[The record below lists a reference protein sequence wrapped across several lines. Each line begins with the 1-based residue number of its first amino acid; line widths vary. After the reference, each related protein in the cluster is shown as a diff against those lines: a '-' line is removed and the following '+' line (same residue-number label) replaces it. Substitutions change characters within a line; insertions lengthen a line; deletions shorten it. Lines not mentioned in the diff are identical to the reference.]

1 MTDNIIRDLTN
12 RLNRLEQKRKD
23 TKRNLLGLAVG
34 AIALSSVGATLSNQA
49 EDQKDIVCNTL
60 QAKKVVI
67 RDQEGR
73 ERLILELESGEPTLK
88 MLNHE
93 GRRQIYLG
101 IDEFWDDAA
110 YLSISSRLENG
121 DVDKQAVV
129 AATTSRPNSP
139 STTQLIL
146 YDGQPKQRNAAKRH
160 VVRLSSGLADQKPYL
175 EIQELSEKGDDGV
188 SMKLLEARPTAG
200 ERGVLLDTNPSPATL
215 SGVQFAGK

>member
-1 MTDNIIRDLTN
+1 MTDSTIRDLTK
-12 RLNRLEQKRKD
+12 RLNQLEQKQKFL
-23 TKRNLLGLAVG
+23 KRSLFGLSV
-34 AIALSSVGATLSNQA
+34 IALALMSVGATLSNQT
-49 EDQKDIVCNTL
+49 ENQKDIACDTL
-60 QAKKVVI
+60 HARKVVI

-93 GRRQIYLG
+93 GQRQIYLG

-110 YLSISSRLENG
+110 YLAISSRLENG
-121 DVDKQAVV
+121 DVDKQAVI

-146 YDGQPKQRNAAKRH
+146 YDGQPKQKNAAKRH
-160 VVRLSSGLADQKPYL
+160 VVRLSSGRADQKPYL

-188 SMKLLEARPTAG
+188 SMKLLEANPTAG
-200 ERGVLLDTNPSPATL
+200 DRRVMLDTNSSPATL
-215 SGVQFAGK
+215 SGVQVPGK